1 MSPESSEVTSAPS
14 DTLSDSNTDD
24 PVQVMVGSETDDAS
38 DPNQEAE
45 IAGPSRRR
53 RRRRQ
58 GVRNNVY
65 ERLQRLNAMQGDE
78 IEQLRST
85 NEELEARIDALV
97 REKQAQ
103 SALAAERGA
112 SVNGALNENEVLAAN
127 RVSSAAGRYA

>member
-58 GVRNNVY
+58 GVRNDVH

-85 NEELEARIDALV
+85 NEELEARIDVLI
-97 REKQAQ
+97 REME
-103 SALAAERGA
+103 ALAAEHGA
-112 SVNGALNENEVLAAN
+112 AVNGSVNENEVLAAN
-127 RVSSAAGRYA
+127 RISSAAERNA

>member
-1 MSPESSEVTSAPS
+1 MSPESSEITSAPS

-24 PVQVMVGSETDDAS
+24 PVQVMEGSESDDVS
-38 DPNQEAE
+38 DSNQEAE
-45 IAGPSRRR
+45 IASPSRRR
-53 RRRRQ
+53 RRRS
-58 GVRNNVY
+58 RNNVY